1 MGSPPERVDMCG
13 EMEAGWIEQIKCRR
27 MKLKE
32 MKEPERKGRERC
44 SRAF

>member
-13 EMEAGWIEQIKCRR
+13 EMEADWIEQIKCRR